1 MTDTPAATPDATMEA
16 IGKAVFLG
24 REGDIEPARRDLLA
38 IWSQIGVAGDPFH
51 RCSIA
56 HYLADLYESPA
67 EALIWD
73 VRALD
78 AADALTDERAQQH
91 HASLQVAGFYPS
103 LYLNTADNLRRLGAF
118 DAAAEHINNA
128 DRHASALSADAYGDT
143 IRTAICEVRQAIEN
157 RDTERRASAPGAVQ

>member
-1 MTDTPAATPDATMEA
+1 MTDTPAATPDSTMEA
-16 IGKAVFLG
+16 IGKAILLG
-24 REGDIEPARRDLLA
+24 RKGDTGSARRDLLA

-51 RCSIA
+51 RCTLA

-103 LYLNTADNLRRLGAF
+103 LYLNIADNLRRLGAF
-118 DAAAEHINNA
+118 DAATEHINNA
-128 DRHASALSADAYGDT
+128 DRHASALSGDAYGDT
-143 IRTAICEVRQAIEN
+143 IRTAISEVARAIEN
-157 RDTERRASAPGAVQ
+157 LDTERLASASGAAQ